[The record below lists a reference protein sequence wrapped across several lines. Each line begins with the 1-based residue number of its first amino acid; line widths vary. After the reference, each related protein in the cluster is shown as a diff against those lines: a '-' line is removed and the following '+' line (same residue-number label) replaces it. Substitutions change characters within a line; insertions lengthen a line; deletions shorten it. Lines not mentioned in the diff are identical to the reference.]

1 MAAPMV
7 TTRGT
12 IKLMLATQGIFS
24 TNKQR
29 RSLGTEEKWN
39 VSASSKKL
47 RRGKWNVSASSKKPR
62 RRKWKCTFNSRESA
76 MPVKN
81 TLNSKKSRSID
92 FKKRDI
98 A

>member
-1 MAAPMV
+1 MPALMV

-29 RSLGTEEKWN
+29 RSSGTKEKWN

-47 RRGKWNVSASSKKPR
+47 RR
-62 RRKWKCTFNSRESA
+62 RKWKCIFNSRENA